1 MSVPVWKKPAN
12 SKQYSWH
19 FVYSILKEKYSNYN
33 ILNSRHMLASMLS
46 ALVAL
51 DHLML
56 MLPLSWALSLSL
68 CCRWWIDTWRDKG
81 THSKPHS
88 FQGQR
93 NPVHCALLL
102 PKYMEIV
109 YEIRKRICVF
119 PSHPQP
125 LQWSFFLFV
134 GVTRLEDD
142 QRTMELSL
150 ILTYTTLKNS
160 IKLGFEIFISIGHKW
175 CFLMCYY

>member
-1 MSVPVWKKPAN
+1 
-12 SKQYSWH
+12 
-19 FVYSILKEKYSNYN
+19 
-33 ILNSRHMLASMLS
+33 MLTSMLS
-46 ALVAL
+46 ALLAL

-56 MLPLSWALSLSL
+56 VVTLSWALSLSL
-68 CCRWWIDTWRDKG
+68 CCRWWIDAWRDKG
-81 THSKPHS
+81 THPKPHS

-93 NPVHCALLL
+93 NPVHCALSL

-125 LQWSFFLFV
+125 LQWSFFPFCRSHKT
-134 GVTRLEDD
+134 GVVTPKNYGVVTDFTD
-142 QRTMELSL
+142 P
-150 ILTYTTLKNS
+150 TLKNS
-160 IKLGFEIFISIGHKW
+160 IKLGFEIFVSTGHTW